1 MYQIICFVCKKE
13 FLSKI
18 TTKEMIREYINTFDD
33 PSPDMERMREVCDD
47 CYAKFLEWAQKHK
60 PEILR

>member
-1 MYQIICFVCKKE
+1 
-13 FLSKI
+13 
-18 TTKEMIREYINTFDD
+18 MIREYINTFDD